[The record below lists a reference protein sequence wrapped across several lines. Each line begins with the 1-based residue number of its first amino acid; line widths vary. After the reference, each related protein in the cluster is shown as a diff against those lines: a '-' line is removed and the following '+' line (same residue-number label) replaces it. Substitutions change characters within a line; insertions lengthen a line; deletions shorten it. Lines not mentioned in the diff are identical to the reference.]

1 MKPIEYAIK
10 KLGSVAA
17 LARGLQVTSQAV
29 CFWRDEKRK
38 IPADKCPEIEKLTG
52 VRCEALRPDV
62 DWAYLRGTAQ
72 RQSTTEAAHV

>member
-1 MKPIEYAIK
+1 MKPIESAIK
-10 KLGSVAA
+10 QAGSVAS

-62 DWAYLRGTAQ
+62 DWAYLRGTAKPL
-72 RQSTTEAAHV
+72 EATSA

>member
-1 MKPIEYAIK
+1 MKPIESAIE

-62 DWAYLRGTAQ
+62 DWAYLRGTAKP
-72 RQSTTEAAHV
+72 REPANA